1 MAANPSRVT
10 GWWLFAG
17 VLLTVAGIINI
28 IYGIAAIG
36 NSKYFAQDVTLIA
49 TNLKTYGWAILL
61 IGVAELTAGFSLFV
75 GGGWGRFVGIVAA
88 GLNAIFYL
96 LTIPAAP
103 FWSLCMFILSIVI
116 VYELS
121 KSTPENQG
129 PVL

>member
-1 MAANPSRVT
+1 MTANPERVT

-17 VLLTVAGIINI
+17 TLLLIGGILNI

-36 NSKYFAQDVTLIA
+36 NSKFFTENVTLIA
-49 TNLKTYGWAILL
+49 SDLNTYGWAILV
-61 IGVAELTAGFSLFV
+61 IGVVQLTAGCSLFV

-103 FWSLCMFILSIVI
+103 FWSLCLFILSV
-116 VYELS
+116 VVLYELS
-121 KSTPENQG
+121 KADEARA
-129 PVL
+129 